1 MENVLPWILDDI
13 VRILKFLREVVT
25 EDDEL
30 IMTSANKSR
39 VPGQST

>member
-13 VRILKFLREVVT
+13 VRILKFLREAVT

-39 VPGQST
+39 DPGQST